1 MKPDPRQTRQNEL
14 ITTDRHT
21 RKEIIILNVE
31 GGEIKMK
38 TKMLSLVMIAFVV
51 FSASLI
57 AEAMTADKVI
67 ENWIA
72 SYEKEMKDV
81 EDFTIVSESPSQ
93 RNINYHKRVV
103 ISGRTVYKTRNETE
117 VMGIKYVSIYDG
129 VYQWWV
135 ESGKLKKEEM
145 NYSPYQMIENL
156 KTAQVKYAGTEKID
170 GHKTHILNVRDLNTM
185 MGAEGMQ
192 KVSGE
197 FWVDAEDWYIRKM
210 EIDMEIEDEKGEKRP
225 VKATV
230 RMEDFRKVNGML
242 ISYRTV
248 TTVGGIMPELSP
260 EEEQE
265 MRKGLEEAQKALA
278 EMSPEERAMME
289 KIMGPQIEMM
299 QKMLA
304 GGGIEIV
311 TVVKDVKVNTG
322 LSDDLFDG
330 SKLK

>member
-1 MKPDPRQTRQNEL
+1 
-14 ITTDRHT
+14 
-21 RKEIIILNVE
+21 
-31 GGEIKMK
+31 MK

-51 FSASLI
+51 FSASPI

-67 ENWIA
+67 ENMIA
-72 SYEKEMKDV
+72 SYEREMKDV

-117 VMGIKYVSIYDG
+117 VMGIKSVSIYDG

-135 ESGKLKKEEM
+135 ESGKLKKEKM

-192 KVSGE
+192 KVSGKL
-197 FWVDAEDWYIRKM
+197 WVDARDWVIRKM
-210 EIDMEIEDEKGEKRP
+210 EMDMEIEDEKGEKRP
-225 VKATV
+225 VKATIK
-230 RMEDFRKVNGML
+230 MEDFRKVNGML

-248 TTVGGIMPELSP
+248 TTVGGIMAEMSP

>member
-1 MKPDPRQTRQNEL
+1 
-14 ITTDRHT
+14 
-21 RKEIIILNVE
+21 
-31 GGEIKMK
+31 MK
-38 TKMLSLVMIAFVV
+38 TKMLSLIVVTLVV
-51 FSASLI
+51 FSASSI
-57 AEAMTADKVI
+57 AGAMTADKVI

-103 ISGRTVYKTRNETE
+103 ISGRTVYKTRSETE
-117 VMGIKYVSIYDG
+117 VMGIKSVSIYDG

-135 ESGKLKKEEM
+135 EDGKPKKEKM
-145 NYSPYQMIENL
+145 DYSPYQIVKNL

-170 GHKTHILNVRDLNTM
+170 GHETHILDIKDLNEM

-192 KVSGE
+192 KVSGR
-197 FWVDAEDWYIRKM
+197 FWVDAKDWVIRKM
-210 EIDMEIEDEKGEKRP
+210 EMDMEIEDEKGEKRP
-225 VKATV
+225 VKATI

-248 TTVGGIMPELSP
+248 MTMPVPGVLELSP

-304 GGGIEIV
+304 SGVIEIV
-311 TVVKDVKVNTG
+311 TEVKDVKVNTG

>member
-1 MKPDPRQTRQNEL
+1 MKYGQVVGLEL
-14 ITTDRHT
+14 S
-21 RKEIIILNVE
+21 KEIIILNME

-51 FSASLI
+51 FSASPI

-67 ENWIA
+67 ENMIA
-72 SYEKEMKDV
+72 SYERQMKNV
-81 EDFTIVSESPSQ
+81 EDFTIVSESPFQKS
-93 RNINYHKRVV
+93 IIYHKRVV

-117 VMGIKYVSIYDG
+117 VMGIKSVSIYDG

-135 ESGKLKKEEM
+135 ESGKPKKEKM
-145 NYSPYQMIENL
+145 DYGPHQMVENL

-170 GHKTHILNVRDLNTM
+170 GHKTHILNIRDLNTM

-192 KVSGE
+192 KVSGKL
-197 FWVDAEDWYIRKM
+197 WVDTDDWYIRKM
-210 EIDMEIEDEKGEKRP
+210 EMDMEIEDEKGEKRP
-225 VKATV
+225 AKVTV

-248 TTVGGIMPELSP
+248 MTIPIPGVPELSP

-278 EMSPEERAMME
+278 EMSPGERAIME

-304 GGGIEIV
+304 GGGIEMV

>member
-1 MKPDPRQTRQNEL
+1 
-14 ITTDRHT
+14 
-21 RKEIIILNVE
+21 
-31 GGEIKMK
+31 MK
-38 TKMLSLVMIAFVV
+38 TKMLSLIVVTLVV
-51 FSASLI
+51 FSASSI
-57 AEAMTADKVI
+57 AGAMTADKVI

-72 SYEKEMKDV
+72 SYEKEMKDIK
-81 EDFTIVSESPSQ
+81 DITI
-93 RNINYHKRVV
+93 INDHPQLDKYITYQKRTV
-103 ISGRTVYKTRNETE
+103 INGRVVYKTRSETE
-117 VMGIKYVSIYDG
+117 MMGIKSVSIYDG

-135 ESGKLKKEEM
+135 EDGKLKKEKM
-145 NYSPYQMIENL
+145 DYSPYQTVKNL

-170 GHKTHILNVRDLNTM
+170 GHETHILDIKDLNEM

-192 KVSGE
+192 KVSGR
-197 FWVDAEDWYIRKM
+197 FWVDAKDWVIRKM
-210 EIDMEIEDEKGEKRP
+210 EMDMEIEDEKGEKRP
-225 VKATV
+225 VKATI

-248 TTVGGIMPELSP
+248 MTMPVPGVLELSP

-304 GGGIEIV
+304 GGGIETV

-330 SKLK
+330 SKLKR